1 MRHILQDINGKRGEE
16 GLVYAEDIEK
26 KCALCQFGQPIPDT
40 LEVLCK
46 KYGVVEY
53 NYVCK
58 KYKYDI
64 FKKKVKRKRDAD
76 MGFGEEDFS
85 ID

>member
-1 MRHILQDINGKRGEE
+1 MIYSEE
-16 GLVYAEDIEK
+16 IDR
-26 KCALCQFGQPIPDT
+26 KCALCQFGEPIPET

-64 FKKKVKRKRDAD
+64 FKKKVKRKKDID
-76 MGFGEEDFS
+76 TGYSEEDFS

>member
-1 MRHILQDINGKRGEE
+1 MVYSQDIER
-16 GLVYAEDIEK
+16 
-26 KCALCQFGQPIPDT
+26 KCALCQFGEPIPDT

-64 FKKKVKRKRDAD
+64 FKKKVKRKRDI
-76 MGFGEEDFS
+76 GIEYNEEDFF